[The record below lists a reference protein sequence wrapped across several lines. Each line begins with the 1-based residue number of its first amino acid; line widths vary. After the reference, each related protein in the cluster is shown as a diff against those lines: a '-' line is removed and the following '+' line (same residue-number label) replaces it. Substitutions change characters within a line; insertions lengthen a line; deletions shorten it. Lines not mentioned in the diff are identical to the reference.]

1 MSDKVVEYSAFISYK
16 HGDLDSFVAEN
27 LHKSIETFHIPKN
40 IQKATGKKQMER
52 VFRDKEEL
60 PISSNLSDNICSA
73 LQHSEY
79 LIVICSPRTPESYW
93 VQKEIE
99 TFIGMHDRD
108 HVLAVLIEGEP
119 EESFPEM
126 LRYAEK
132 VHKQQDGT
140 LQVERIPVEPLAA
153 DLRGENKAEVKK
165 KLKTEILRIMAPLL
179 NCSYDDLKQRH
190 RERKM
195 RRAISICAALSAC
208 FLAFGIYSMYNTMRI
223 NQEYRVKQ
231 INQSRYLAET
241 SQRLLSEGERE
252 LAIKIALEALPI
264 YEGSNDRPYV
274 PEAEYA
280 LTEALGT
287 YANGTE
293 FLPTT
298 QLECNGE
305 IQELIASPDDT
316 LIAVRDN
323 MNQVY
328 VWDAET
334 LEQLVH
340 IESVYDENY
349 RMEMVYNIQFNSNNQ
364 LLYRTD
370 EKIICWDVINDTERW
385 SLKIGDGSS
394 SIVMSSDNGM
404 MAVKGNGELIVLD
417 AITGKEILANKQL
430 QPDRCWTFSPDNQF
444 LAIDVNDEA
453 MFKIAIL
460 EIATNNVS
468 YIEKPEWANSMICD
482 MEFVDAKEIIVTAWE
497 NNSDILTND
506 GFRVK
511 FNTETQE
518 QMWLI
523 QDEATDLDVYFGAE
537 DTAYE
542 NPIIITNSGSSI
554 VYIDRTTG
562 VKESNE
568 MALSIVDM
576 HMLSESQVLVVGRDG
591 EIVVTVLGQDYV
603 SNWGQVGCGRGVSD
617 IEFVQGSI
625 FMRPIQSNKIMVCRV
640 ETGGSYHV
648 CMNEEETR
656 TAKVSPDAL
665 FLVLEDLGQVK
676 IVESKNYAVISEYS
690 DIANYWFVEETD
702 ELIFLDSERCISR
715 VNVATGEELERLEI
729 ATDLFTVSNHCYTED
744 GAWMAYTDGISSTI
758 VVNTTDFTETYTID
772 GLSMKQMRLSMDGKY
787 LIGINENGRIDAYEV
802 QTGKE
807 LVVPDYEHGIKN
819 LQTATTGNT
828 IAVAHHNQWYATWG
842 TDNVIRVVEIPTGE
856 TLAQFELLGA
866 DQTILAFTEN
876 DSMIMACGLEQKVT
890 FYNIEDNRIVKQIN
904 VEHSKFKEVIFEPED
919 ELCIMVETGGAYILT
934 TKGNDYAI
942 TAYIPGYRAI
952 DMRKNQIYTN
962 NSIDGLVSFEY
973 QDLTSLL
980 LEAEKFINYEALT
993 PLEKLTYHVE

>member
-27 LHKSIETFHIPKN
+27 LHKAIETFHIPKN

-60 PISSNLSDNICSA
+60 PISSNLSDNISSA

-241 SQRLLSEGERE
+241 SQRLLNEGDRE
-252 LAIKIALEALPI
+252 LAIKIALEALPE
-264 YEGSNDRPYV
+264 YEGSKDRPYV

-293 FLPTT
+293 FFPST

-305 IQELIASPDDT
+305 VQELITSPDNT
-316 LIAVRDN
+316 LIAARDN

-328 VWDAET
+328 VWNVES

-349 RMEMVYNIQFNSNNQ
+349 RMETVYNVQFNCKNQ
-364 LLYRTD
+364 LLYRT
-370 EKIICWDVINDTERW
+370 EAKLICWDVVNNAEIWNLE
-385 SLKIGDGSS
+385 IGDGSS
-394 SIVMSSDNGM
+394 DVVMSSDSSM
-404 MAVKGNGELIVLD
+404 IAVKVNGEILVLD
-417 AITGKEILANKQL
+417 AITGKEILANNQV
-430 QPDRCWTFSPDNQF
+430 QPNRYWTFSPDNQF
-444 LAIDVNDEA
+444 LAIDANDETT
-453 MFKIAIL
+453 FKIAIL
-460 EIATNNVS
+460 EIATNNVT
-468 YIEKPEWANSMICD
+468 YIEKPEWVNAMISD
-482 MEFVDAKEIIVTAWE
+482 IEFVGKKDIIVTVWE
-497 NNSDILTND
+497 NNSDILTD
-506 GFRVK
+506 EGFRAK

-518 QMWLI
+518 QLWLM
-523 QDEATDLDVYFGAE
+523 QDNATDLDVYFGAE
-537 DTAYE
+537 DKAYN
-542 NPIIITNSGSSI
+542 NPIVITDSGSSI
-554 VYIDRTTG
+554 VYIDQTTG
-562 VKESNE
+562 AKESNE
-568 MALSIVDM
+568 MALSIADI
-576 HMLSESQVLVVGRDG
+576 HLLSENQVLVVGRDG

-617 IEFVQGSI
+617 IVFAQSSI
-625 FMRPIQSNKIMVCRV
+625 FMRPVQSNKIIVCRV

-648 CMNEEETR
+648 CMNDEETR

-665 FLVLEDLGQVK
+665 YIVLENLGKIK
-676 IVESKNYAVISEYS
+676 IVESENFAVIGEYS
-690 DIANYWFVEETD
+690 DIANYWFVEETG
-702 ELIFLDSERCISR
+702 ELIFLDSERCIRRIDVS
-715 VNVATGEELERLEI
+715 TGTELERLEI
-729 ATDLFTVSNHCYTED
+729 ARDLFTASNHCYTD
-744 GAWMAYTDGISSTI
+744 NGAWMAYTDGVSSTI
-758 VVNTTDFTETYTID
+758 VVNTRDLTETYAID
-772 GLSMKQMRLSMDGKY
+772 NLSMKQMRLSMDGKY
-787 LIGINENGRIDAYEV
+787 LVGISENGRIDAYEV
-802 QTGKE
+802 QTGKQT
-807 LVVPDYEHGIKN
+807 VVPDYGYGVIN
-819 LQTATTGNT
+819 LATATSGNT
-828 IAVAHHNQWYATWG
+828 IAVAHHHDWYATWG
-842 TDNVIRVVEIPTGE
+842 TDNVIRVVEIPTGK
-856 TLAQFELLGA
+856 TLAQFELPAA
-866 DQTILAFTEN
+866 DQTILAFTED
-876 DSMIMACGLEQKVT
+876 DSMIMACGLDEKVT
-890 FYNIEDNRIVKQIN
+890 FYNIEEKAIVKQID
-904 VEHSKFKEVIFEPED
+904 VENAEFQEVIFEPED
-919 ELCIMVETGGAYILT
+919 ELCIMRETYGAYILT
-934 TKGNDYAI
+934 TKDNDYSI
-942 TAYIPGYRAI
+942 IAYIPSYRAI
-952 DMRKNQIYTN
+952 DMSRNMIYTD

-973 QDLTSLL
+973 KDLTSLL
-980 LEAEKFINYEALT
+980 LEANEFINYETLT

>member
-27 LHKSIETFHIPKN
+27 LHKAIETFHIPKN

-60 PISSNLSDNICSA
+60 PISSNLSDNISSA

-241 SQRLLSEGERE
+241 SQRLLNEGDRE
-252 LAIKIALEALPI
+252 LAIKIALEALPE
-264 YEGSNDRPYV
+264 YEGSKDRPYV

-293 FLPTT
+293 FMPTA

-305 IQELIASPDDT
+305 VRKVLASPDGT
-316 LIAVRDN
+316 LIAALDN
-323 MNQVY
+323 MQQIY
-328 VWDAET
+328 VWNAET
-334 LEQLVH
+334 LEPVMH

-349 RMEMVYNIQFNSNNQ
+349 LLNNVHNIQFNCNNQ

-370 EKIICWDVINDTERW
+370 EEVICWDVVNNAEAWRAEIGMGEEQLVMNRANDMLLTR
-385 SLKIGDGSS
+385 
-394 SIVMSSDNGM
+394 
-404 MAVKGNGELIVLD
+404 GNGKLVILD
-417 AITGKEILANKQL
+417 AITGKEILVNEQIGAT
-430 QPDRCWTFSPDNQF
+430 RTMIFSPDNRF
-444 LAIDVNDEA
+444 VAADVSEGGV
-453 MFKIAIL
+453 MRIAIL
-460 EIATNNVS
+460 EVATNAVT
-468 YIEKPEWANSMICD
+468 YIENSEITNATMSDI
-482 MEFVDAKEIIVTAWE
+482 EFVNEKEIIASVWASE
-497 NNSDILTND
+497 EDFFSSD
-506 GFRVK
+506 GFLVK
-511 FNTETQE
+511 YNIETQE
-518 QMWLI
+518 QMWLVN
-523 QDEATDLDVYFGAE
+523 DDLYDIDVYNLDG
-537 DTAYE
+537 
-542 NPIIITNSGSSI
+542 NQIVISNNGSS
-554 VYIDRTTG
+554 VVSIDPATG
-562 VKESNE
+562 KCINSE
-568 MALSIVDM
+568 MALSIADM
-576 HMLSESQVLVVGRDG
+576 HMLSENQVLVVGIDG
-591 EIVVTVLGQDYV
+591 KVVVAVLDQEYISD
-603 SNWGQVGCGRGVSD
+603 WGQVGSSRNVLD
-617 IEFVQGSI
+617 IEFANSAI
-625 FMRPIQSNKIMVCRV
+625 FMQPVQSNKIVVCKL
-640 ETGGSYHV
+640 ETGSSYQI
-648 CMNEEETR
+648 CMEGQDSL
-656 TAKVSPDAL
+656 TAKIAPDANYI
-665 FLVLEDLGQVK
+665 VLDNLGEVK
-676 IVESKNYAVISEYS
+676 VVDVNDYSVVKEYS
-690 DIANYWFVEETD
+690 EIANYWFIEGSG
-702 ELIFLDSERCISR
+702 ELILLDSEGCISR
-715 VNVATGEELERLEI
+715 NLVNDGSELERLKVSES
-729 ATDLFTVSNHCYTED
+729 LFTDINHCYTED
-744 GAWMAYTDGISSTI
+744 GLWMAYTDGLSST
-758 VVNTTDFTETYTID
+758 VVINTEDFTETYTID
-772 GLSMKQMRLSMDGKY
+772 GIVMKQMRLSMDGKY
-787 LIGINENGRIDAYEV
+787 LVGISENGRIDAYEV
-802 QTGKE
+802 QTGKQT
-807 LVVPDYEHGIKN
+807 VVPDYGYGVIN
-819 LQTATTGNT
+819 LATATSGNT
-828 IAVAHHNQWYATWG
+828 IAVAHHHDWYATWG
-842 TDNVIRVVEIPTGE
+842 TDNVIRVVEIPTGK
-856 TLAQFELLGA
+856 TLAQFELPAA
-866 DQTILAFTEN
+866 DQTILAFTED
-876 DSMIMACGLEQKVT
+876 DSMIMACGLDEKVT
-890 FYNIEDNRIVKQIN
+890 FYNIEEKAIVKQID
-904 VEHSKFKEVIFEPED
+904 VENAEFQEVIFEPED
-919 ELCIMVETGGAYILT
+919 ELCIMRETYGAYILT
-934 TKGNDYAI
+934 TKDNDYSI
-942 TAYIPGYRAI
+942 IAYIPSYRAI
-952 DMRKNQIYTN
+952 DMARNMIYTD

-973 QDLTSLL
+973 KDLTSLL
-980 LEAEKFINYEALT
+980 LEANEFINYETLT